1 MTDRESEAGSVGV
14 APAGGLRAYNRRLA
28 DKVGEALKQAE
39 EQGRQDVVERLRK
52 LHDEILESD
61 ARGSAKRRA
70 ADPRT

>member
-1 MTDRESEAGSVGV
+1 MTDRESEAGDAGT

-28 DKVGEALKQAE
+28 DKVGEALKQAK

-61 ARGSAKRRA
+61 ARGPAKRRA